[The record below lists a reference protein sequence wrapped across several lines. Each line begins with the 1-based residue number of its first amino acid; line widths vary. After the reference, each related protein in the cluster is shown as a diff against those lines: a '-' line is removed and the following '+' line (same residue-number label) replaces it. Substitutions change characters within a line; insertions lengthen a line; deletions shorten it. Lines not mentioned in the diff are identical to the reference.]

1 MKPSAIETRAK
12 LACAYAGLV
21 WGLFWL
27 PLRALE
33 KAGVEGLWAIVAFYL
48 SPLIVVVPL
57 LAWRLPQ
64 LRAGGA
70 DLQFK
75 GIMVAIG
82 MVPYSVSLLYTDV
95 VRAILLFYLTP
106 IWSALLA
113 RLVLGEAITPVRWVS
128 MGLGFLGLIVILRS
142 DGALPLPDNAG
153 DWLAF
158 AAGILWAAAAVSLRR
173 GRAHDALD
181 LTIVNFL
188 WSAVLAVLFL
198 YLFRGMGSPAPSV
211 TTVFSTLPWLVPT
224 LLVVLLTGTY
234 ATMWATPKLN
244 PAVVGLLFMTEISVG
259 AITAALWADERF
271 GSRELA
277 GVVLITGAG
286 VLESVWELWFK
297 PRPRRA

>member
-1 MKPSAIETRAK
+1 MT
-12 LACAYAGLV
+12 
-21 WGLFWL
+21 
-27 PLRALE
+27 
-33 KAGVEGLWAIVAFYL
+33 FYL
-48 SPLIVVVPL
+48 SPLVVVVPL

-113 RLVLGEAITPVRWVS
+113 RLVLGEAITPVRWFS
-128 MGLGFLGLIVILRS
+128 MGLGFLGLIVILKS
-142 DGALPLPDNAG
+142 DGALPLPGNAG

-158 AAGILWAAAAVSLRR
+158 AAGVLWAAAAVSLRR
-173 GRAHDALD
+173 GPTHDAVGPHRREFHLVGRHGRALSLPVRSD
-181 LTIVNFL
+181 AAAPAPALST
-188 WSAVLAVLFL
+188 VLA
-198 YLFRGMGSPAPSV
+198 
-211 TTVFSTLPWLVPT
+211 TLPWLVPT

-234 ATMWATPKLN
+234 ATMWATPQAQ
-244 PAVVGLLFMTEISVG
+244 PRRGRTAVHDRNQRRRASPPRCGPTSHS
-259 AITAALWADERF
+259 AC
-271 GSRELA
+271 REAA

-286 VLESVWELWFK
+286 MLESIWELWFR

>member
-1 MKPSAIETRAK
+1 LNPPGVETRAK

-33 KAGVEGLWAIVAFYL
+33 KAGVEGLWAILAFYL
-48 SPLIVVVPL
+48 LPLIVVVPV

-70 DLQFK
+70 ELQFK

-113 RLVLGEAITPVRWVS
+113 RLVLGEAITPVRWIS
-128 MGLGFLGLIVILRS
+128 MGLGFLGLVVILRS
-142 DGALPLPDNAG
+142 DGALPLPANAG

-173 GRAHDALD
+173 GRTHAALE
-181 LTIVNFL
+181 LTSMNFL
-188 WSAVLAVLFL
+188 WSAIMALLFL
-198 YLFRGMGSPAPSV
+198 YLFGGNGPPAPAM
-211 TTVFSTLPWLVPT
+211 TTILGTLPWLVPAV
-224 LLVVLLTGTY
+224 LVVLLTGTY
-234 ATMWATPKLN
+234 ATMWAAPKLN

-259 AITAALWADERF
+259 AVTAALWADEPF

-286 VLESVWELWFK
+286 ILESVWELWFR
-297 PRPRRA
+297 PRPKQA

>member
-1 MKPSAIETRAK
+1 MNPLGVENRAK

-33 KAGVEGLWAIVAFYL
+33 KAGVEGLWAILSFYL
-48 SPLIVVVPL
+48 CPLVVVVPL

-70 DLQFK
+70 DLQAK

-113 RLVLGEAITPVRWVS
+113 RLVLGEAITPVRWFS
-128 MGLGFLGLIVILRS
+128 MGLGLLGLIVILKS
-142 DGALPLPDNAG
+142 DGALPLPGNAG

-158 AAGILWAAAAVSLRR
+158 AAGVLWAAAAVSLRR
-173 GRAHDALD
+173 GHTHNALD
-181 LTIVNFL
+181 LTIVNFI
-188 WSAVLAVLFL
+188 WSAVLAGLFL
-198 YLFRGMGSPAPSV
+198 YVFAATAAPAPAAS
-211 TTVFSTLPWLVPT
+211 TVFATMPWLVPT

-259 AITAALWADERF
+259 ALTAALWADEPF
-271 GSRELA
+271 GLREAA

-286 VLESVWELWFK
+286 ILESIWELWFR
-297 PRPRRA
+297 PRPKPV

>member
-1 MKPSAIETRAK
+1 LNLHSIDTRAR
-12 LACAYAGLV
+12 LACAYAGVV

-27 PLRALE
+27 PLRGLE
-33 KAGVEGLWAIVAFYL
+33 NAGVEGLWAILAFYL
-48 SPLIVVVPL
+48 APLTVVVPVL
-57 LAWRLPQ
+57 LLRLPQ
-64 LRAGGA
+64 LRQGGA

-75 GIMVAIG
+75 GILVAIG
-82 MVPYSVSLLYTDV
+82 MVPYSVSLIYTDV

-113 RLVLGEAITPVRWVS
+113 RLVLGEAITPVRWFS
-128 MGLGFLGLIVILRS
+128 MALGFGGLMVILNN
-142 DGALPLPDNAG
+142 DTGLPLPANAG

-173 GRAHDALD
+173 GPFHDAIE
-181 LTIVNFL
+181 LTSANFL
-188 WSAVLAVLFL
+188 WSAVLAILFLVLFGGAGPPPDAAAIL
-198 YLFRGMGSPAPSV
+198 GS
-211 TTVFSTLPWLVPT
+211 LPWLLPT

-259 AITAALWADERF
+259 AVTAALWANEPF
-271 GSRELA
+271 GAREVA

-286 VLESVWELWFK
+286 ILESIWELWV
-297 PRPRRA
+297 RPRLRRA

>member
-1 MKPSAIETRAK
+1 MNQPGVEIRAK

-33 KAGVEGLWAIVAFYL
+33 EAGIEGPWAILIFYL
-48 SPLIVVVPL
+48 SPLIVVLPV

-70 DLQFK
+70 DLQLK
-75 GIMVAIG
+75 GILVAIG
-82 MVPYSVSLLYTDV
+82 MVPYSLSLLYTDV

-128 MGLGFLGLIVILRS
+128 MGLGFLGLMVILRNDS
-142 DGALPLPDNAG
+142 GLPLPANAG

-158 AAGILWAAAAVSLRR
+158 AAGVLWATAAVALRR
-173 GRAHDALD
+173 GRSHDALE
-181 LTIVNFL
+181 LTGMNFA
-188 WSAVLAVLFL
+188 WSAAMAMLFL
-198 YLFRGMGSPAPSV
+198 YLFGKSGAQAPAAATIV
-211 TTVFSTLPWLVPT
+211 ATLPWIVPT

-259 AITAALWADERF
+259 AITAALWADEHF
-271 GSRELA
+271 GLRELA
-277 GVVLITGAG
+277 GVVLITGAAI
-286 VLESVWELWFK
+286 LESVWELWF
-297 PRPRRA
+297 RPRLRRA